1 MSHTFRTKETEEIY
15 RKYKE
20 NIPIDCKCVLCAL
33 PSIRD
38 FKYWRIVKNDFP
50 YDLIAE
56 THDMILPIRHVKET
70 ELTEEE
76 KTELLEIKADYLNI
90 YDAILEATVRMK
102 TVPAHHHLH
111 VIVTKDIASSLCLY

>member
-15 RKYKE
+15 RKYRE
-20 NIPIDCKCVLCAL
+20 NNPIDGKCVLCAI

-50 YDLIAE
+50 YDLISE

-70 ELTEEE
+70 
-76 KTELLEIKADYLNI
+76 
-90 YDAILEATVRMK
+90 
-102 TVPAHHHLH
+102 
-111 VIVTKDIASSLCLY
+111 